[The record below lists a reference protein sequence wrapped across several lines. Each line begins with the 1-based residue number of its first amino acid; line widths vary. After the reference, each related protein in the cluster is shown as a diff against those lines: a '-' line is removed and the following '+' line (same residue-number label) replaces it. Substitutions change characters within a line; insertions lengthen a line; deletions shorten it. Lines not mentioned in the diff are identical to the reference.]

1 MNNLVE
7 VNSKELEVKEFRDK
21 RVVTLKE
28 IDDIHERADGTAR
41 RNFNTNKKH
50 LIEDVDFFK
59 VCADEI
65 RTHKIMDIS
74 NKVREDVTLI
84 TESGYL
90 MLVKSFTD
98 DLAWDVQRDLVN
110 KYFRVKE
117 NTSLN
122 TQGLSPTLQV
132 LINLELEQKQ
142 IKQDIADN
150 KQEIQGIR
158 DVVALNS
165 TNWKADSSRII
176 SSIAGKLGDFSH
188 IKEIRN
194 EIYEQLEQRMAC
206 RLNTRLIYKRKTMA
220 ENGVC
225 KSKRDKLSK
234 LDVIADDKKLIEG
247 YVAIVKE
254 MAIKY
259 GVANTLN

>member
-7 VNSKELEVKEFRDK
+7 VNSKEIQIKEYKDN

-41 RNFNTNKKH
+41 RNFNANKKH

-74 NKVREDVTLI
+74 NKVHEDVTLI

-110 KYFRVKE
+110 KYFRTSENPFLNMSKE
-117 NTSLN
+117 
-122 TQGLSPTLQV
+122 LQAIFMVDKKQQELEKGQEV
-132 LINLELEQKQ
+132 LTEKVTNLE
-142 IKQDIADN
+142 N
-150 KQEIQGIR
+150 KMTI
-158 DVVALNS
+158 N
-165 TNWKADSSRII
+165 
-176 SSIAGKLGDFSH
+176 
-188 IKEIRN
+188 
-194 EIYEQLEQRMAC
+194 YEL
-206 RLNTRLIYKRKTMA
+206 A
-220 ENGVC
+220 ENIRSEVSAKAVHSLGGYNSPAY
-225 KSKRDKLSK
+225 KKLSK
-234 LDVIADDKKLIEG
+234 KAYSALHRDLRG
-247 YVAIVKE
+247 YFKVNSYKNLSVKRYEEAIYYIQGWTPGTNLRLEIKE
-254 MAIKY
+254 MNNQIEFEL
-259 GVANTLN
+259 VN